1 MASAI
6 AMHGKVLMPSDSRQS
21 PASGSSAKRRQ
32 LGPSVVGLIA
42 GAIGIAATLVYMQ
55 LFEDRAT
62 GGRKIAVLATTK
74 PVTRGTV
81 IAEEML
87 ATREVPQAY
96 VDDRAVR
103 VGDKGRIVGLRAENN
118 IAAGQTV
125 EWTDTI
131 APSDDVRTLASLVQ
145 PGSRA
150 LPLRLAQTDPNASSS
165 KTPNQIRPGDFIDV
179 LTVVN
184 GESTV
189 LLQRVLVL
197 SIVPSVTVNVSVP
210 EAQLLSLAM
219 QRGPLSALVRNPE
232 DQRMIDSL
240 PTLNDSALLDPS
252 KRRELRGR
260 RGALGSTAPVH
271 LEEAR

>member
-1 MASAI
+1 MGRAVALQRDVVMS
-6 AMHGKVLMPSDSRQS
+6 SDSRK
-21 PASGSSAKRRQ
+21 ASSSKTGAKRSQ

-42 GAIGIAATLVYMQ
+42 GAIGVVATLVYMQ

-103 VGDKGRIVGLRAENN
+103 ISDKGRIVGLRAENN

-150 LPLRLAQTDPNASSS
+150 LPLRLAQTDPNASSR
-165 KTPNQIRPGDFIDV
+165 TPNQIRPGDFIDI

-197 SIVPSVTVNVSVP
+197 SVLPSVTVNVSVP

-232 DQRMIDSL
+232 DQRLIDSL

-252 KRRELRGR
+252 KRRDIRGR
-260 RGALGSTAPVH
+260 RAFGPTTPVH
-271 LEEAR
+271 LDEAR